1 MRYNNSTD
9 SDILQDG
16 KKPWRPKK
24 VRSLILADSFQRL
37 GQGRKASRVRFCG
50 QQLTF
55 AVNRDTGEKRLHD
68 ANFCRERLCP
78 MCGWRRSLKIFYQVS
93 QVMDKIQQDYDYI
106 PVFLT
111 LTLRNVS
118 SGDLSLTLDKIFSGW
133 HLFVNYRSLRCVLRG
148 WYRALEVTYNKQDDT
163 FHPHI
168 HAILLFPS
176 DYFKSGC
183 YLKTVDVVQLW
194 RKALKLDYDPICDIR
209 KVRGRKRKAVAE
221 CAKYTLKDTDY
232 LFSDNHELTD
242 HVVSVLSSALRNRRL
257 YAYGGCMKE
266 VSACLRQDE
275 LGDGDLIHCDD
286 TIRSD
291 VGQALITYRWHMGIS
306 NYIEVKEDS

>member
-1 MRYNNSTD
+1 MQCNNNTD
-9 SDILQDG
+9 GGILQDA

-24 VRSLILADSFQRL
+24 VRSLVLADSFQRL
-37 GQGRKASRVRFCG
+37 GQLRKASRVRFCG

-55 AVNRDTGEKRLHD
+55 AVNGETGEKRLHD

-93 QVMDKIQQDYDYI
+93 QVMDKVQAEYDYI

-118 SGDLSLTLDKIFSGW
+118 ADELSLTLDRIFSGW
-133 HLFVNYRSLRCVLRG
+133 HLFVKYRPVRRVLRG
-148 WYRALEVTYNKQDDT
+148 WYRALEVTYSQNYDS

-176 DYFKSGC
+176 GYFKSDN
-183 YLKTVDVVQLW
+183 YLKTVDIVQLW
-194 RKALKLDYDPICDIR
+194 RKALKLDYDPLCDIR

-221 CAKYTLKDTDY
+221 CAKYTVKDTDY
-232 LFSDNHELTD
+232 LFSNNPKLTD
-242 HVVSVLSSALRNRRL
+242 HVVSALSSALRNRRL
-257 YAYGGCMKE
+257 YAFGGCMKE
-266 VSACLRQDE
+266 AAACLRQDE
-275 LGDGDLIHCDD
+275 LGDGDLIHCDE
-286 TIRSD
+286 TVRSD

-306 NYIEVKEDS
+306 NYIEVQEGT